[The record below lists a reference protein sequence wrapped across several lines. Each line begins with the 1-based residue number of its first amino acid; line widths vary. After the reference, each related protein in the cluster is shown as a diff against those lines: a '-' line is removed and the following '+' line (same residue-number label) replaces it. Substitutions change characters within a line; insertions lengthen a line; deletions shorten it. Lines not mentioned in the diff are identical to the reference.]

1 MAPLLYL
8 IDGHALAYR
17 TYFALTGAGT
27 APARWMT
34 SAGEPTAGVYGFTSV
49 LLSLL
54 DREHPENLAVAFDT
68 GRTFRDDL
76 YPQYKATRAK
86 MPEDLA
92 PQIERIRQVV
102 AAFRLPIFEAE
113 GYEADDVLG
122 TLAQQ
127 ATSRGWKSI
136 ILTGDRDLLQ
146 LVTEEVIIRLAGRS
160 LSESTDYT
168 PQKVLEQYGV
178 RPDQMVDF
186 KALVGDKSDN
196 IPGVSGVGEKTAT
209 DLLQRYG
216 DLNSIYTHLDEL
228 PTRVRTK
235 LEAGQE
241 NALLSK
247 TLSAIRRDVPVELDP
262 ERCRVG
268 GMDREQVLETFRQLE
283 FRSLLSRLPGTAQ
296 EPRQAPLFVQEPT
309 VRGTSTQWH
318 LIGRLED
325 LDGVLRDLSSA
336 SQLAVD
342 VETTSIDPVRAR
354 LVGIALAFREGEGF
368 YLPVDHSGGPNLAI
382 EAVIERMRAPLA
394 DPHLPKLGH
403 NLKYDYAVLA
413 RAGLPLSPIAFD
425 TMLAE
430 WLCNP
435 ASRNLGLKE
444 LAFVRLKAEMTHIE
458 DLIGR
463 GAKQITMDQVPA
475 ERAAPYACADAD
487 LSLRLV
493 KPLRDELESKG
504 QLKLFGEL
512 EVPLIPILADMEL
525 TGVRLDSAY
534 LQSLG
539 ESWRRDLH
547 QLEQRVFDLVGTSF
561 NLNSTQQLADVLF
574 ERLSLKP
581 PDRSRKTAA
590 GKYSTAADVLES
602 LRGEHP
608 AVDFILQHRELSK
621 LLSAFVEGLIGQ
633 INPETGRVH
642 TSYHQTGTVTGRISS
657 SDPNLQNIPTRT
669 EIGRRIRRAFIASPG
684 CRLVSIDYSQIEL
697 RVAAHIAQDPGMTE
711 AFRRGEDI
719 HAATA
724 AAVYNV
730 PIGEVTADMRRHAKA
745 VNFGLLYGQ
754 TAFGLTRA
762 TDLTLAEAEAFIQA
776 YFERFPRIRDYLEHT
791 KRLAAE
797 QGYVET
803 LLGRRRYF
811 PELQPGSRIDVT
823 ARNRAE
829 REAIN
834 APVQGT
840 AADMLKL
847 AMIRLPAVLARAGLH
862 GQMILQVHDELVFD
876 VPRDEVRELADHA
889 AREMEHALLLSVEIT
904 TESKQG
910 DNWEE
915 METLR
920 RS

>member
-1 MAPLLYL
+1 
-8 IDGHALAYR
+8 
-17 TYFALTGAGT
+17 
-27 APARWMT
+27 
-34 SAGEPTAGVYGFTSV
+34 
-49 LLSLL
+49 L
-54 DREHPENLAVAFDT
+54 DRERPENLAVAFDT

-76 YPQYKATRAK
+76 YPAYKATRAK
-86 MPEDLA
+86 MPADLA

-102 AAFRLPIFEAE
+102 SAFRLPIFEAE

-122 TLAQQ
+122 TLAEQ
-127 ATSRGWKSI
+127 ATARGWKSI

-146 LVTEEVIIRLAGRS
+146 LVTDQVTIRLAGRS

-196 IPGVSGVGEKTAT
+196 IPGVRGVGEKTAT

-216 DLNSIYTHLDEL
+216 DLDTIYARLEEL
-228 PTRVRTK
+228 LPRVRAK
-235 LEAGQE
+235 LEAGKE
-241 NALLSK
+241 NAFLSR
-247 TLSAIRRDVPVELDP
+247 TLSAIRRDVPVRLDP
-262 ERCRVG
+262 ESCRVG
-268 GMDREQVLETFRQLE
+268 RMDRPEVLETFRQLE
-283 FRSLLSRLPGTAQ
+283 FRSLLSRLPAPL
-296 EPRQAPLFVQEPT
+296 EEVRQAPLFVQEASA
-309 VRGTSTQWH
+309 GATSTQWH
-318 LIGRLED
+318 LIAGMPD
-325 LDGVLRDLSSA
+325 LDGLLRDLSSA
-336 SQLAVD
+336 AQLAVD
-342 VETTSIDPVRAR
+342 VETTSLDPIRAR

-368 YLPVDHSGGPNLAI
+368 YIPLGHAGGPNLAI
-382 EAVIERMRAPLA
+382 EAVIDRMRAPLS

-403 NLKYDYAVLA
+403 NLKYDYVVLA
-413 RAGLPLSPIAFD
+413 RAGLPVAPIAFD

-435 ASRNLGLKE
+435 ASHILGLKE
-444 LAFVRLKAEMTHIE
+444 LAFVRLKVEMTHIE

-475 ERAAPYACADAD
+475 EKAAPYACADAD

-493 KPLRDELESKG
+493 RPLRDELESKG
-504 QLKLFGEL
+504 QLKLFGDL
-512 EVPLIPILADMEL
+512 EMPLIPVLAGMEM

-534 LQSLG
+534 LQGLG
-539 ESWRRDLH
+539 ETWRNDLQ
-547 QLEQRVFDLVGTSF
+547 QLQQKVFDLVGTSF

-574 ERLSLKP
+574 TRLALKP
-581 PDRSRKTAA
+581 PDRSRKTAT

-608 AVDFILQHRELSK
+608 AVDFILQQRELSK
-621 LLSAFVEGLIGQ
+621 LLSAFVEGLLGE

-669 EIGRRIRRAFIASPG
+669 DLGRRIRRAFLASPG

-697 RVAAHIAQDPGMTE
+697 RVAAHIAQDPGMSE

-730 PIGEVTADMRRHAKA
+730 PIAAVTPEMRRHAKA

-754 TAFGLTRA
+754 TAYGLTRA
-762 TDLTLAEAEAFIQA
+762 SDLTLAEAEAFIRA
-776 YFERFPRIRDYLEHT
+776 YFERFPRIRDYIEHT

-840 AADMLKL
+840 AADMIKL
-847 AMIRLPAVLARAGLH
+847 AMIRLPAVLAQAGLH
-862 GQMILQVHDELVFD
+862 GSMILQVHDELVFD
-876 VPRDEVRELADHA
+876 VPRNEVQELAALA
-889 AREMEHALLLSVEIT
+889 AREMEHALALSVEVS
-904 TESKQG
+904 TECQAG

-915 METLR
+915 MEALP

>member
-27 APARWMT
+27 ATSRWIT

-76 YPQYKATRAK
+76 YPAYKATRAK

-102 AAFRLPIFEAE
+102 SAFGLPIFEAE

-127 ATSRGWKSI
+127 AAGRGWNTL

-146 LVTEEVIIRLAGRS
+146 LVTDQVVIRLAGRS
-160 LSESTDYT
+160 LSEAMDYT
-168 PQKVLEQYGV
+168 PEKVLEQYGV
-178 RPDQMVDF
+178 RPDQMVDY

-209 DLLQRYG
+209 DLLQRFG
-216 DLNSIYTHLDEL
+216 DLDSVYARLEEV
-228 PTRVRTK
+228 PARVRGK
-235 LEAGQE
+235 LEAGRE
-241 NALLSK
+241 NALLSRR
-247 TLSAIRRDVPVELDP
+247 LSLIRRDAPVQLDP
-262 ERCRVG
+262 EACRVG
-268 GMDREQVLETFRQLE
+268 RMDRDLVLETFRQLE
-283 FRSLLSRLPGTAQ
+283 FRSLLGRLPGSQ
-296 EPRQAPLFVQEPT
+296 EPTRQAPLFVQEASPPAS
-309 VRGTSTQWH
+309 STRWH
-318 LIGRLED
+318 LIDD
-325 LDGVLRDLSSA
+325 LPELDSLLGELSGA

-342 VETTSIDPVRAR
+342 VETTSTDPIRAR

-368 YLPVDHSGGPNLAI
+368 YVSVGHSGGANLSM
-382 EAVIERMRAPLA
+382 EAVAERLRGPLS
-394 DPHLPKLGH
+394 DPHLPKVGH
-403 NLKYDYAVLA
+403 NLKYDYIVLH
-413 RAGLPLSPIAFD
+413 RAGLQVAPISFD

-444 LAFVRLKAEMTHIE
+444 LAFVRLKVEMTHIE
-458 DLIGR
+458 ELIGR
-463 GAKQITMDQVPA
+463 GAKQITMDQVPSA
-475 ERAAPYACADAD
+475 RAAPYASADAD

-493 KPLRDELESKG
+493 KPLRAELESKG
-504 QLKLFGEL
+504 QLKLYGEL
-512 EVPLIPILADMEL
+512 EVPLIPVLADMEMA
-525 TGVRLDSAY
+525 GVRLDAGY
-534 LQSLG
+534 LKGLG
-539 ESWRRDLH
+539 EAWRRDLGE
-547 QLEQRVFDLVGTSF
+547 LEQGVFTLVGTPF

-574 ERLSLKP
+574 ERLGLEP
-581 PDRSRKTAA
+581 PDRTRKTAA

-608 AVDFILQHRELSK
+608 AVDLILQHRELSK
-621 LLSAFVEGLIGQ
+621 LLSAFVEGLLAE

-669 EIGRRIRRAFIASPG
+669 EIGRRIRRAFIASPD
-684 CRLVSIDYSQIEL
+684 CRLISIDYSQVEL
-697 RVAAHIAQDPGMTE
+697 RVAAHIAQDPGLLE

-719 HAATA
+719 HAATS
-724 AAVYNV
+724 AAVFNV
-730 PIGEVTADMRRHAKA
+730 PIGQVTADMRRHAKA

-762 TDLTLAEAEAFIQA
+762 TDLTLAEADAFIQA
-776 YFERFPRIRDYLEHT
+776 YFQRFPGIRGYIELT

-811 PELQPGSRIDVT
+811 PELQPGSRIDVPS
-823 ARNRAE
+823 RNRAE

-840 AADMLKL
+840 AADIIKL
-847 AMIRLPAVLARAGLH
+847 AMIRLPAQLARAGLPCP
-862 GQMILQVHDELVFD
+862 MILQVHDELVFD
-876 VPRDEVRELADHA
+876 VPRKMAREVAELAAH
-889 AREMEHALLLSVEIT
+889 EMEHALALSVELL
-904 TESKQG
+904 TESKEG

-915 METLR
+915 METLP